1 MDTLNQILEKA
12 PNMHGKSVDKHG
24 SSIVAGHQS
33 LRRAKFPPRREFQ
46 LLFLSRLVG
55 EAKGQKEVNPTS
67 IRAKAF
73 KWIFKQLPS
82 REGLNRLALLV

>member
-33 LRRAKFPPRREFQ
+33 LRRAKFLHAESFSYC
-46 LLFLSRLVG
+46 F
-55 EAKGQKEVNPTS
+55 
-67 IRAKAF
+67 
-73 KWIFKQLPS
+73 
-82 REGLNRLALLV
+82 